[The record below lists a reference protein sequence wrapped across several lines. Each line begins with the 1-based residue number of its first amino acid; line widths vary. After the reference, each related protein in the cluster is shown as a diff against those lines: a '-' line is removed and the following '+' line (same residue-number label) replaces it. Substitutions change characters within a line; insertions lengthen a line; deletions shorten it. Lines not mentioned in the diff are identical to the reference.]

1 MSLVVPSKTAAVMV
15 CPTATGAA
23 GENVR
28 APVVPSGLVL
38 TLLMPMSFLPS
49 LPEGLE

>member
-1 MSLVVPSKTAAVMV
+1 MV

-28 APVVPSGLVL
+28 VAVVPSGPVL
-38 TLLMPMSFLPS
+38 TLLMPMSFWPS

>member
-1 MSLVVPSKTAAVMV
+1 MSLVVSSKTAAVMA

-28 APVVPSGLVL
+28 VSVVPSRPVL